1 MRLLRL
7 SRKSR
12 LCWKLWGG
20 NLEKKDIFV
29 QIDELDTRFGKFHAE
44 LTDLKQKMKEL
55 LEENK
60 RLSMENHQLRKVFKR
75 ETAPA
80 REALLKPVGAEREP
94 ALFDSQ
100 RAHEDVLLAAGNAV
114 GEGHDNL
121 TRLYHEGFH
130 ICNVY
135 YGHLRTE
142 GDCLFCLSFL
152 NK

>member
-1 MRLLRL
+1 MTDELLL
-7 SRKSR
+7 M
-12 LCWKLWGG
+12 LKLWGG
-20 NLEKKDIFV
+20 NLEKTDIFV
-29 QIDELDTRFGKFHAE
+29 QMDELDNRLGVFHAE
-44 LTDLKQKMKEL
+44 LSDLKQRVKEL

-60 RLSMENHQLRKVFKR
+60 RLSIENHQLRQVFKR
-75 ETAPA
+75 ETSAQLNADEAPTVVKA
-80 REALLKPVGAEREP
+80 ASTKAKAALRKDHLLEAN
-94 ALFDSQ
+94 
-100 RAHEDVLLAAGNAV
+100 AAI

>member
-1 MRLLRL
+1 M
-7 SRKSR
+7 
-12 LCWKLWGG
+12 
-20 NLEKKDIFV
+20 EKRDIFI
-29 QIDELDTRFGKFHAE
+29 QMDELDKRVGLFHAE
-44 LTDLKQKMKEL
+44 LRELKQKVKEL

-60 RLSMENHQLRKVFKR
+60 RLSIENHQLRQVFKR
-75 ETAPA
+75 ETSSE
-80 REALLKPVGAEREP
+80 REAVLATQAGAGTKETKPDLVREESFEE
-94 ALFDSQ
+94 AI
-100 RAHEDVLLAAGNAV
+100 VAV

>member
-1 MRLLRL
+1 L
-7 SRKSR
+7 
-12 LCWKLWGG
+12 KLWGG
-20 NLEKKDIFV
+20 NLEKNNIFAKM
-29 QIDELDTRFGKFHAE
+29 DELDNQVGVFHKE
-44 LTDLKQKMKEL
+44 LTDLKQKVKEL
-55 LEENK
+55 LEDNK
-60 RLSMENHQLRKVFKR
+60 RLSEENNQLRQLFKR
-75 ETAPA
+75 EAELEHEVVKAPA
-80 REALLKPVGAEREP
+80 KGIKPDASKEEQ
-94 ALFDSQ
+94 AIT
-100 RAHEDVLLAAGNAV
+100 GNAFAEAGAAI

>member
-1 MRLLRL
+1 M
-7 SRKSR
+7 
-12 LCWKLWGG
+12 KLWGG
-20 NLEKKDIFV
+20 NLEKKDIFLKM
-29 QIDELDTRFGKFHAE
+29 DELDKQVGVFHKE
-44 LTDLKQKMKEL
+44 LSAMKQKVKEL
-55 LEENK
+55 LEDNK
-60 RLSMENHQLRKVFKR
+60 RLSEENNQLRQLFKR
-75 ETAPA
+75 EA
-80 REALLKPVGAEREP
+80 ELERETVLTP
-94 ALFDSQ
+94 ALGTQ
-100 RAHEDVLLAAGNAV
+100 TVRHETKPITGDDLAEASIAI

>member
-1 MRLLRL
+1 M
-7 SRKSR
+7 
-12 LCWKLWGG
+12 
-20 NLEKKDIFV
+20 EKKNIFD
-29 QIDELDTRFGKFHAE
+29 QMNELDNRVGLFHTEFSA
-44 LTDLKQKMKEL
+44 LKEMVKEL

-60 RLSMENHQLRKVFKR
+60 RLHMENQQLRQVLKR
-75 ETAPA
+75 ENPPDHNPSSLSMSDHIENEDDTTAPQ
-80 REALLKPVGAEREP
+80 GHQ
-94 ALFDSQ
+94 DSSF
-100 RAHEDVLLAAGNAV
+100 AV

>member
-1 MRLLRL
+1 M
-7 SRKSR
+7 
-12 LCWKLWGG
+12 
-20 NLEKKDIFV
+20 EKKDIFLKM
-29 QIDELDTRFGKFHAE
+29 DELDNQVGTFHKE
-44 LTDLKQKMKEL
+44 LTALKQKVKEL
-55 LEENK
+55 LEDNK
-60 RLSMENHQLRKVFKR
+60 RLSEENNQLRQLFKR
-75 ETAPA
+75 EAELEREVVKAPA
-80 REALLKPVGAEREP
+80 KGKKSGASHEVQVLAEQAFAEANVAI
-94 ALFDSQ
+94 
-100 RAHEDVLLAAGNAV
+100 

>member
-1 MRLLRL
+1 MTGEVMLTQ
-7 SRKSR
+7 
-12 LCWKLWGG
+12 KLWGG
-20 NLEKKDIFV
+20 NLEKNDIFV
-29 QIDELDTRFGKFHAE
+29 QMDELDSRLGEFHME
-44 LTDLKQKMKEL
+44 LSTLKQKVKEL

-60 RLSMENHQLRKVFKR
+60 RLSIENHQLRQVFKR
-75 ETAPA
+75 ETA
-80 REALLKPVGAEREP
+80 AERDVMAASAESQVAANHAQAA
-94 ALFDSQ
+94 AL
-100 RAHEDVLLAAGNAV
+100 REEELLEATGAV

>member
-1 MRLLRL
+1 M
-7 SRKSR
+7 
-12 LCWKLWGG
+12 KLWGG

-29 QIDELDTRFGKFHAE
+29 QMDELDNRIGLFHTEISA
-44 LTDLKQKMKEL
+44 LKQKVKEL

-60 RLSMENHQLRKVFKR
+60 RLSEENHQLRQVFKR
-75 ETAPA
+75 ETELERKAILAPA
-80 REALLKPVGAEREP
+80 KGKQAEPQHELQALSENALAEAGI
-94 ALFDSQ
+94 
-100 RAHEDVLLAAGNAV
+100 AV

>member
-1 MRLLRL
+1 M
-7 SRKSR
+7 
-12 LCWKLWGG
+12 
-20 NLEKKDIFV
+20 EKRDIFV
-29 QIDELDTRFGKFHAE
+29 QMDELDNRIGLFHTE
-44 LTDLKQKMKEL
+44 LGAMKQKVKEL

-60 RLSMENHQLRKVFKR
+60 RLSIENHQLRQVFKR
-75 ETAPA
+75 ETAA
-80 REALLKPVGAEREP
+80 DRELSVVPGADIVP
-94 ALFDSQ
+94 SQ
-100 RAHEDVLLAAGNAV
+100 KESVQSEDASADDDAVAV

>member
-1 MRLLRL
+1 M
-7 SRKSR
+7 
-12 LCWKLWGG
+12 
-20 NLEKKDIFV
+20 EKRDIFV
-29 QIDELDTRFGKFHAE
+29 QMDELDNRVGVFHAE
-44 LTDLKQKMKEL
+44 LSALKQKVKEL

-60 RLSMENHQLRKVFKR
+60 RLSLENHQLRQVFKR
-75 ETAPA
+75 ETSSE
-80 REALLKPVGAEREP
+80 REAV
-94 ALFDSQ
+94 
-100 RAHEDVLLAAGNAV
+100 LAAQGAGGPTEEESATDREIILAEDHV
-114 GEGHDNL
+114 AAIGEGHDNL

>member
-1 MRLLRL
+1 M
-7 SRKSR
+7 
-12 LCWKLWGG
+12 
-20 NLEKKDIFV
+20 
-29 QIDELDTRFGKFHAE
+29 DELDNRVGSFHAE
-44 LTDLKQKMKEL
+44 FGALKQKVKEL

-60 RLSMENHQLRKVFKR
+60 RLSIENHQLRQVFKR
-75 ETAPA
+75 ETA
-80 REALLKPVGAEREP
+80 AEREV
-94 ALFDSQ
+94 Q
-100 RAHEDVLLAAGNAV
+100 LAAGHQLETEPVAADEPAAQDDSV
-114 GEGHDNL
+114 AIGEGHDNL

>member
-1 MRLLRL
+1 
-7 SRKSR
+7 
-12 LCWKLWGG
+12 
-20 NLEKKDIFV
+20 LEKKDIFV
-29 QIDELDTRFGKFHAE
+29 QMDELDIRVGAIHAE
-44 LTDLKQKMKEL
+44 LGALKQKVKEL
-55 LEENK
+55 LEDNK
-60 RLSMENHQLRKVFKR
+60 RLSEENNQLRQLFKR
-75 ETAPA
+75 EAELDRKVVSAPA
-80 REALLKPVGAEREP
+80 KRKQASAGHDSPAVATDALTESGA
-94 ALFDSQ
+94 AI
-100 RAHEDVLLAAGNAV
+100 

>member
-1 MRLLRL
+1 M
-7 SRKSR
+7 
-12 LCWKLWGG
+12 KLWGG
-20 NLEKKDIFV
+20 NLEKNKIFAKM
-29 QIDELDTRFGKFHAE
+29 DELDSQVGVFHKE
-44 LTDLKQKMKEL
+44 LTDLKQKVKEL
-55 LEENK
+55 LEDNK
-60 RLSMENHQLRKVFKR
+60 RLSEENNQLRQLFKR
-75 ETAPA
+75 EAELEREVVKAPA
-80 REALLKPVGAEREP
+80 KGKKPGANQEILVPPDQAFVEASVAI
-94 ALFDSQ
+94 
-100 RAHEDVLLAAGNAV
+100 

>member
-1 MRLLRL
+1 M
-7 SRKSR
+7 
-12 LCWKLWGG
+12 
-20 NLEKKDIFV
+20 EKNDIFAKM
-29 QIDELDTRFGKFHAE
+29 DELDNQVGVFHKE
-44 LTDLKQKMKEL
+44 LTDLKQKVKEL
-55 LEENK
+55 LEDNK
-60 RLSMENHQLRKVFKR
+60 RLSEENDQLRQLFKR
-75 ETAPA
+75 EAELEREVVKAPA
-80 REALLKPVGAEREP
+80 KGKKSGANQEAHSPNNQSFAE
-94 ALFDSQ
+94 ASV
-100 RAHEDVLLAAGNAV
+100 AI

>member
-1 MRLLRL
+1 M
-7 SRKSR
+7 
-12 LCWKLWGG
+12 
-20 NLEKKDIFV
+20 
-29 QIDELDTRFGKFHAE
+29 DELDNQVGVFHKE
-44 LTDLKQKMKEL
+44 LTALKQKVKEL

-60 RLSMENHQLRKVFKR
+60 RLSEENNQLRQLFKR
-75 ETAPA
+75 EAELEREVVEAPA
-80 REALLKPVGAEREP
+80 KGKQTGMQVKRYRCSADQAFAEASVAI
-94 ALFDSQ
+94 
-100 RAHEDVLLAAGNAV
+100 

>member
-1 MRLLRL
+1 M
-7 SRKSR
+7 KF
-12 LCWKLWGG
+12 WGG
-20 NLEKKDIFV
+20 NLEKRDIFV
-29 QIDELDTRFGKFHAE
+29 QMDELDNRLGLFHAE
-44 LTDLKQKMKEL
+44 LSALKQRVKEL

-60 RLSMENHQLRKVFKR
+60 RLSIENHQLRQVFKR
-75 ETAPA
+75 ETTPE
-80 REALLKPVGAEREP
+80 REAV
-94 ALFDSQ
+94 
-100 RAHEDVLLAAGNAV
+100 LAAKSETRDTDSESTSLGEEGSLDESNNAI

>member
-1 MRLLRL
+1 M
-7 SRKSR
+7 
-12 LCWKLWGG
+12 
-20 NLEKKDIFV
+20 EKKDIFV
-29 QIDELDTRFGKFHAE
+29 QMDELDIRVGAIHTE
-44 LTDLKQKMKEL
+44 LGALKQKVKEL
-55 LEENK
+55 LEDNK
-60 RLSMENHQLRKVFKR
+60 RLSEENDQLRQLFKR
-75 ETAPA
+75 EAELDRKVVSASAPA
-80 REALLKPVGAEREP
+80 KRKIAEAGHESP
-94 ALFDSQ
+94 AVSTDALTESGV
-100 RAHEDVLLAAGNAV
+100 AI

>member
-1 MRLLRL
+1 M
-7 SRKSR
+7 KF
-12 LCWKLWGG
+12 WGG
-20 NLEKKDIFV
+20 NLEKRDIFV
-29 QIDELDTRFGKFHAE
+29 QMDELDNRLGSFHVE
-44 LTDLKQKMKEL
+44 LSALKQRVKEL

-60 RLSMENHQLRKVFKR
+60 RLSIENHQLRQVFKR
-75 ETAPA
+75 ETSSE
-80 REALLKPVGAEREP
+80 REAV
-94 ALFDSQ
+94 
-100 RAHEDVLLAAGNAV
+100 LAAKNEARDDDAASPEGEANPLDESNNAV